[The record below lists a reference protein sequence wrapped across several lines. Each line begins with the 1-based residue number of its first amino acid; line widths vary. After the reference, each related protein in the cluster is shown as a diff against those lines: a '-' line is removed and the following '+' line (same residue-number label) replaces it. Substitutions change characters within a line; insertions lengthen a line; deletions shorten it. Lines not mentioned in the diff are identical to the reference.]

1 MYNGILKGK
10 IALVTGASQSV
21 GKGIAYRFACEGAH
35 VLINGRN
42 TETIGTLLLD
52 WKKRGLSVEPAIAD
66 ISDRFAMQQIIEEA
80 ALKHGS
86 LDILVNNAVV
96 HVEKGERGPFLKV
109 TAEGW
114 QEFMSRNLDALFFNT
129 QYAAHIMAKQRCGSI
144 INISSN
150 GAVQAHRQRIAYDSF
165 KGALESFTRAIA
177 VDLSPWKVRVNII
190 RPCAVWDRPQPGTEK
205 EALEIKLGRMI
216 PMGRIARPSDVSWAA
231 VFLASDNAEFI
242 TGQCLNVD
250 GGMLVQSRPPEL
262 ELEPVV
268 GPDNLIL

>member
-10 IALVTGASQSV
+10 IALVTGASKSV
-21 GKGIAYRFACEGAH
+21 GRGIAYRLACEGAH

-42 TETIGTLLLD
+42 AEIIDALILD
-52 WKKRGLSVEPAIAD
+52 WKQEGLSVEPAIAD
-66 ISDRFAMQQIIEEA
+66 ISNRFAMQQIIKKA

-114 QEFMSRNLDALFFNT
+114 QEFMARNLDATFFNT
-129 QYAAHIMAKQRCGSI
+129 QYTARIMAKQRCGSI

-177 VDLSPWKVRVNII
+177 VDLAPWKVRANIL

-205 EALEIKLGRMI
+205 EILETRLGRMI
-216 PMGRIARPSDVSWAA
+216 PMGRIARPSDVGWAA

-242 TGQCLNVD
+242 TGQCLNID
-250 GGMLVQSRPPEL
+250 GGMLIQSRPPEL
-262 ELEPVV
+262 ELEPVAS
-268 GPDNLIL
+268 PDNMLI

>member
-1 MYNGILKGK
+1 MYSGILKGK

-21 GKGIAYRFACEGAH
+21 GKGIAYRFAREGAH

-42 TETIGTLLLD
+42 AEAIDTIIQD
-52 WKKRGLSVEPAIAD
+52 WEREGLSVEPAIAD
-66 ISDRFAMQQIIEEA
+66 ISNRISMKKIINKA

-86 LDILVNNAVV
+86 IDILVNNAVV

-109 TAEGW
+109 KAEGW
-114 QEFMSRNLDALFFNT
+114 QEFMIRNLNAIFFTT
-129 QYAAHIMAKQRCGSI
+129 QYAARIMAKQRCGSI

-177 VDLSPWKVRVNII
+177 VDLAPWKVRANVL
-190 RPCAVWDRPQPGTEK
+190 RPCAIWDRPQPGTEK
-205 EALEIKLGRMI
+205 EALDIRLGKMI
-216 PMGRIARPSDVSWAA
+216 PIGRIARPSDVAWAA
-231 VFLASDNAEFI
+231 VFLAADDAEFI
-242 TGQCLNVD
+242 TGQCLNID
-250 GGMLVQSRPPEL
+250 GGMLIQSRPPEL

-268 GPDNLIL
+268 GPDDLVI